1 MKRLIFILI
10 FFLTGNIAYCQQDD
24 IGKAG
29 DTTDLSNLTIGELSK
44 LKSRYAATDMEKTIS
59 NAIEAASKKP
69 LSLRNT
75 PSIVSVITEDEI
87 KRSGARDL
95 MELLKI
101 IPGIEFNVDVEGVV
115 AISFRGMWAN
125 EGNVLLQIDGQE
137 MNEIAYASLQMG
149 NHYPINQIKT
159 IEIVRGP
166 GSAIYGGC
174 AEYAVINIKTKT
186 GEDIKGI
193 NAGIMAGQT
202 DGTYSR
208 QDITLAIGNNTNKIN
223 YSIAALMGRGQ
234 RSNLNYTDVFNT
246 TFNMAGQGNLNPT
259 NINGHI
265 DYKDFSIRFIYDGF
279 STTTRDGY
287 VNALTKSYPCNFE
300 SEFFELKYHKAISKK
315 LQLLA
320 RANFKRSV
328 PWNFNGTADPA
339 DSSYGTYKIIANRI
353 RVNVAASWDL
363 ISWFNAN
370 AGAELVSDNAYKS
383 MSQLFKADNS
393 DHVNYLNYAP
403 YAQFLIKTHFA
414 NITAGARYDVSNG
427 FGSAFNPR
435 LGITKKVGIA
445 NFKLLYAS
453 SFRAP
458 SIENIQYDSGPGKLK
473 PEQSNTLE
481 FETSLKITKEMYL
494 SMNLFDITTTN
505 AIRYYVRTD
514 STITGDPDG
523 YRNSNKIIGTQ
534 GLELEYKFKSDF
546 GFLTV
551 AYSFYTAQNKH
562 VDSANL
568 TCINKNTT
576 LGTAQ
581 HKLAII
587 ASINLTKHIYISPSA
602 SYMGDRYGY
611 ASVDPTG
618 NEVISLFKPQI
629 QYNCFLGFDRIAKG
643 FSGGIG
649 INNITD
655 ERILYIQAYNS
666 LHAPLPGL
674 GREFYLNLNYN
685 IDFNKKQKK

>member
-1 MKRLIFILI
+1 MNKLVFLII
-10 FFLTGNIAYCQQDD
+10 FFFTGNIAFCQQGENGRD
-24 IGKAG
+24 G
-29 DTTDLSNLTIGELSK
+29 DTTELTNMSIEQLSK

-75 PSIVSVITEDEI
+75 PSIVSVINEDEI

-95 MELLKI
+95 MELLRI
-101 IPGIEFNVDVEGVV
+101 IPGIEFNLDVEGVV
-115 AISFRGMWAN
+115 ALSFRGMWAN

-137 MNEIAYASLQMG
+137 MNEIAYASLQFG
-149 NHYPINQIKT
+149 NHYLVSQIKT

-186 GEDIKGI
+186 GQDIKGI
-193 NAGIMAGQT
+193 NARLMAGQT
-202 DGTYSR
+202 DGTYSS
-208 QDITLAIGNNTNKIN
+208 QDIGVAIGNKTKQLN
-223 YSIAALMGRGQ
+223 YSLATFIGRGQ
-234 RSNLNYTDVFNT
+234 RSNLDYADIYNT
-246 TFNMAGQGNLNPT
+246 SFNMAGHGNLNPT
-259 NINGHI
+259 NINGLI
-265 DYKDFSIRFIYDGF
+265 EYKDLSFRFIYDGY

-300 SEFFELKYHKAISKK
+300 SELFELKYHKTINRK

-320 RANFKRSV
+320 KVNFKHSI
-328 PWNFNGTADPA
+328 PWNFSGTADPA
-339 DSSYGTYKIIANRI
+339 DSSYGTYKVVANRT
-353 RVNVAASWDL
+353 RGNVGASWDI

-370 AGAELVSDNAYKS
+370 AGIELVSDNAYKPI
-383 MSQLFKADNS
+383 SQLFKASNT
-393 DHVNYLNYAP
+393 DHVNYFNYAP

-458 SIENIQYDSGPGKLK
+458 SIENIQYDSGPGRLK

-523 YRNSNKIIGTQ
+523 YRNSKKIIGTQ
-534 GLELEYKFKSDF
+534 GLELEYKYKSNF

-551 AYSFYTAQNKH
+551 AYSYFTAQNKKI
-562 VDSANL
+562 DSANL
-568 TCINKNTT
+568 VCINRSTT

-581 HKLAII
+581 HKLALL
-587 ASINLTKHIYISPSA
+587 ASINLTKHIFISPSA
-602 SYMGDRYGY
+602 YFLGNRYGY
-611 ASVDPTG
+611 TTIDSNG
-618 NEVISLFKPQI
+618 KGILNLLKPQI
-629 QYNCFLGFDRIAKG
+629 QYNCYFGIDKIAKG
-643 FSGGIG
+643 LSCGIG
-649 INNITD
+649 INNITN
-655 ERILYIQAYNS
+655 EKVIYIQAYNS

-674 GREFYLNLNYN
+674 GRELFVNINYN
-685 IDFNKKQKK
+685 FNFSKKPMK